1 MINLKNLEPNL
12 LKIGKKSY
20 KNIGIYNIGYIAIKK
35 IDSYED
41 IYSVNPLCLTIT
53 HASGYIKEKG
63 INKYLVFNSTDEN
76 SYLKNT
82 MFLMELEAKSKK

>member
-35 IDSYED
+35 IDDYEN
-41 IYSVNPLCLTIT
+41 IYSVT
-53 HASGYIKEKG
+53 A
-63 INKYLVFNSTDEN
+63 
-76 SYLKNT
+76 
-82 MFLMELEAKSKK
+82 